1 MRESG
6 RERGAEV
13 LNLVEI
19 FWSVQGEGIWVG
31 EPSVFVR
38 LGECDLRC
46 AWCDSPET
54 WQRADRCQVE
64 SAPGSRCFDVLENP
78 IACDFAIDA
87 VLRLSLGPGGLVSV
101 TGGEPLL
108 QPLGVKALAAPLRK
122 RGLRVL
128 LETHGLAVAALERVI
143 DHVDC
148 VSMDWKLTSSV
159 RRVSDPRNVRA
170 GSFHDE
176 HDAFLRCAARGRA
189 VCVKVVLT
197 ANTEDEEIDEV
208 CRRIAAC
215 APDTPLVLQ
224 PVTPAG
230 TVRDTPSPER
240 LLAWLRRCR
249 QKLPDVRLIPQTHK
263 ALGVL

>member
-1 MRESG
+1 MPELG
-6 RERGAEV
+6 REDRAEA
-13 LNLVEI
+13 LNLAEI

-46 AWCDSPET
+46 PWCDTPET
-54 WQRADRCQVE
+54 WHRADRCRVE
-64 SAPGSRCFDVLENP
+64 SAPGSRRFEVLDNP
-78 IACDFAIDA
+78 IACDIAIDA

-108 QPLGVKALAAPLRK
+108 QPRGVQVLAAALRQ

-143 DHVDC
+143 DAVDC
-148 VSMDWKLTSSV
+148 VSMDWKLESSV
-159 RRVSDPRNVRA
+159 RRAADPRNKRA
-170 GSFHDE
+170 ASFHDE
-176 HDAFLRCAARGRA
+176 HDAFLRCATRSRTTY
-189 VCVKVVLT
+189 VKVVLT
-197 ANTEDEEIDEV
+197 TETEDAEIDEV

-215 APDTPLVLQ
+215 APDTPLILQ

-230 TVRDTPSPER
+230 TVRDSPSPER

-249 QKLPDVRLIPQTHK
+249 QQLPDVRLIPQTHK
-263 ALGVL
+263 SLGVL